1 MKVLNNQQIEAVAG
15 GAEGVWYRI
24 GAEVRRW
31 YDGAVSATTDAFC
44 AIDEMDGSLAD

>member
-1 MKVLNNQQIEAVAG
+1 MNVLDEQQIQFVAG
-15 GAEGVWYRI
+15 GADGVWYRI

>member
-1 MKVLNNQQIEAVAG
+1 MKLLNETEIQAVSG
-15 GAEGVWYRI
+15 GADGVWYRI

-44 AIDEMDGSLAD
+44 AIDELDGSLAD